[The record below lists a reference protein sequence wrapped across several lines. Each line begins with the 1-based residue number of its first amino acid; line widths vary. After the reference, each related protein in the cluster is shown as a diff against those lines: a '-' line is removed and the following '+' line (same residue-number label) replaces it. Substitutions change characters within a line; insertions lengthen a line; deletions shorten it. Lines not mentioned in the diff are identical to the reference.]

1 MRIGKLFAAA
11 KARKSRGPDGSDG
24 PAEPGTS
31 PAAPRPAPGHDDAHT
46 IALGIV
52 TPGRA
57 VRRRAP
63 NPPGPAG
70 RSPPEQPQMK
80 L

>member
-46 IALGIV
+46 ITLGIV

-57 VRRRAP
+57 
-63 NPPGPAG
+63 
-70 RSPPEQPQMK
+70 
-80 L
+80 